1 MSHIICPQLT
11 CSLGRNGEN
20 SEQGV
25 RYIKDGFWRYG
36 RFYSSHKPLKYVF
49 PIDADELNRLDLFH
63 KFLTVAREGKLYRY
77 ALNTLGRVP
86 KVLDLGT
93 GTGIWAITVAEELPE
108 GGVDVMAVDINQI
121 QPELIPRGMTTIK
134 FDIEEPAWDPLY
146 RDCDLVHMR
155 MLYGSIQTDLWPDM
169 YRKAFDHLAPGSGYV
184 EHVEMDWRPNWDDT
198 EMPDNSSLKVWT
210 DFFITGMEKFG
221 RSVKVEPEE
230 TRHLMEQAGFVDFRQ
245 EVIKIYYNP
254 WSTERQEREIGR
266 WFNLGFCLALEAMSL
281 LPMTEQLNE
290 TPERI
295 RKLCSEVKKEICTL
309 RWHPYC
315 KLYVWTAKKPMPKA

>member
-1 MSHIICPQLT
+1 MP
-11 CSLGRNGEN
+11 
-20 SEQGV
+20 
-25 RYIKDGFWRYG
+25 
-36 RFYSSHKPLKYVF
+36 
-49 PIDADELNRLDLFH
+49 LFH
-63 KFLTVAREGKLYRY
+63 IAT
-77 ALNTLGRVP
+77 
-86 KVLDLGT
+86 
-93 GTGIWAITVAEELPE
+93 
-108 GGVDVMAVDINQI
+108 
-121 QPELIPRGMTTIK
+121 
-134 FDIEEPAWDPLY
+134 
-146 RDCDLVHMR
+146 C
-155 MLYGSIQTDLWPDM
+155 PDEHSS
-169 YRKAFDHLAPGSGYV
+169 HLAPGSGYV

-315 KLYVWTAKKPMPKA
+315 KL